1 MSDGPA
7 EAVPGLKPGGQA
19 PPVWDAEVLSRVRHL
34 HLQARVRTDALLVG
48 SHRSRRV
55 GQAIEFADYQ
65 EYVPGMDPRRL
76 DWRVL
81 GRTDRLVV
89 RRYETETELA
99 ATVVLD
105 LSGDLGTGAGAS
117 RGYPPLA
124 GSKAGYAISLAAS
137 ALSWLHRQGEPVGLR
152 VVGGTNVRFPVLP
165 PRTGANHLRL
175 AFLQLASARPG
186 GRAELATALH
196 EVGRTTRR
204 RSLVIVV
211 SDGMEEPA
219 AWLPAL
225 RAFTRRGTD
234 LRFVHLYDR
243 AELTLDVGPARLLY
257 SPEGG
262 VELPVD
268 PEGVQKEFREVV
280 AAYLAEV
287 RAGVVGA
294 RGQYL
299 LAPTDEDP
307 ARVLRL
313 LVHGGSS
320 PAAAP

>member
-1 MSDGPA
+1 MAGPGVRPGS
-7 EAVPGLKPGGQA
+7 EVPT
-19 PPVWDAEVLSRVRHL
+19 VWDAEVLSRVRHL

-48 SHRSRRV
+48 AHRSRRV

-65 EYVPGMDPRRL
+65 EYVAGMDLRRL
-76 DWRVL
+76 DWRVM

-105 LSGDLGTGAGAS
+105 LSGDLGTGAGAT
-117 RGYPPLA
+117 RGYPPLV
-124 GSKAGYAISLAAS
+124 GSKAGYAVSLAATF
-137 ALSWLHRQGEPVGLR
+137 LYWLHRHGEPVGLR
-152 VVGGTNVRFPVLP
+152 IVGGTGVRFPVLP

-175 AFLQLASARPG
+175 AFLQLASVTPG
-186 GRAELATALH
+186 GTAGLASALT
-196 EVGRTTRR
+196 EVGRSARR
-204 RSLVIVV
+204 RSLVVV
-211 SDGMEEPA
+211 ISDGMEEPA
-219 AWLPAL
+219 TWLPSL

-243 AELTLDVGPARLLY
+243 QELTLDVGPARLLY

-262 VELPVD
+262 AELPVD
-268 PEGVQKEFREVV
+268 PDGVQRDFREVV

-287 RAGVVGA
+287 RHGVVAA

-299 LAPTDEDP
+299 LAASDDDP
-307 ARVLRL
+307 ARVLRR

-320 PAAAP
+320 APGELP